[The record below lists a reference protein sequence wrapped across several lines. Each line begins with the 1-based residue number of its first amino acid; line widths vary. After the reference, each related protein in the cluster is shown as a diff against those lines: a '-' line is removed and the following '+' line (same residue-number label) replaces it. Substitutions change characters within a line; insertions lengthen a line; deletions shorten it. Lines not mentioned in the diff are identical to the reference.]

1 MLRLVHVDTGREMR
15 GGQRQVLLLLNGLR
29 EAGEECVLL
38 SRAGSPLFESAATA
52 GHAVYPATLA
62 NLWLRSKR
70 ADLVHVHDAHAH
82 TQAALASRA
91 PFVVSRRVAF
101 PLKRSFLS
109 HWKYRQAARFVAV
122 SQFVAGELERAH
134 IAKNKIGVV
143 YDGVDNIVKTAA
155 WRADYPA
162 VALASSDPA
171 KGRDLVEQAARLTGM
186 RVKYSN
192 DLISDLAQAS
202 MFIYLTRAEGFG
214 SAALLAMAM
223 GIPVIASN
231 VGGLPEALG
240 DAGLLVA
247 NDSAQISAAMQRLRE
262 DSALARTLI
271 AQGKKRVAENFTA
284 KLMVEGTIQVYRRVL
299 AR

>member
-1 MLRLVHVDTGREMR
+1 
-15 GGQRQVLLLLNGLR
+15 
-29 EAGEECVLL
+29 
-38 SRAGSPLFESAATA
+38 
-52 GHAVYPATLA
+52 
-62 NLWLRSKR
+62 
-70 ADLVHVHDAHAH
+70 
-82 TQAALASRA
+82 
-91 PFVVSRRVAF
+91 
-101 PLKRSFLS
+101 
-109 HWKYRQAARFVAV
+109 
-122 SQFVAGELERAH
+122 
-134 IAKNKIGVV
+134 
-143 YDGVDNIVKTAA
+143 
-155 WRADYPA
+155 
-162 VALASSDPA
+162 
-171 KGRDLVEQAARLTGM
+171 M